1 MYFEK
6 PQELP
11 TNDAMRDNMLYR
23 IARSDPWYADIVN
36 FMVAVTPQVFN

>member
-11 TNDAMRDNMLYR
+11 INDAMRGDMLYR

-36 FMVAVTPQVFN
+36 FMVAEYV